1 MWSPSE
7 RVLSALAYLVALA
20 GMFATFAPVVMIQTS
35 WKVLICFGLALVV
48 IAAAARSRRVRAQAV
63 HALLLFLAASLLQLV
78 PLLVDSLTA
87 RGYLA
92 PKMFTNVDVNRAVA
106 VDRPLALTGLS
117 VLAFGT
123 PLVFLTFEALF
134 EAVKGA
140 YLDWAVLRWIR
151 GRLDP
156 S

>member
-1 MWSPSE
+1 
-7 RVLSALAYLVALA
+7 VQSALAYTVALA

-35 WKVLICFGLALVV
+35 WRIFVAFSLALVV
-48 IAAAARSRRVRAQAV
+48 LVAAARSRRVRAQAV
-63 HALLLFLAASLLQLV
+63 HAFLLFLAASLLQLV
-78 PLLVDSLTA
+78 PVLVHSLMA

-92 PKMFTNVDVNRAVA
+92 TKMFTNTEVNQAIA
-106 VDRPLALTGLS
+106 VDQPLAVCGLA
-117 VLAFGT
+117 VLVLGT
-123 PLVFLTFEALF
+123 PLVFLTFEALM